1 MSIVY
6 RNFMLKVL
14 IPSTYLNKRK
24 YPATFDGLVIN
35 DTYSNILLFTM
46 SPNIVRMIWRSSV
59 IIRRLSHW
67 FRTFR
72 SKISSINKSIIRN
85 GILSSVCGK
94 HELNDSI
101 DRLNILEWCDKIV
114 YKIKKYLC
122 IKTGANF
129 GILVEYTRFLRIAEK
144 FAQVVHYA
152 VHCT

>member
-1 MSIVY
+1 MNVY
-6 RNFMLKVL
+6 RNFMFE
-14 IPSTYLNKRK
+14 INTITYLNKRK

-46 SPNIVRMIWRSSV
+46 SPNIVRMIWRSNV

-72 SKISSINKSIIRN
+72 SKISSINRSIIRN
-85 GILSSVCGK
+85 GILSSVWRK

-101 DRLNILEWCDKIV
+101 DRLDILEWCDIA

-129 GILVEYTRFLRIAEK
+129 GILVKYTRFLRIAKK

-152 VHCT
+152 VHRT